1 MARSGASPLMLCV
14 TPALSLL
21 GDSDSC
27 LRFDFLRTPLRECY
41 GGACA
46 LRVEMSA
53 RMALTTPG
61 TAPNAFKHASSFA
74 RERMSTVNAKA
85 ATGPVEFL
93 LDKLVTAITFIPLS
107 ETARAQ
113 SASKPFRSM
122 D

>member
-1 MARSGASPLMLCV
+1 MPSIR
-14 TPALSLL
+14 
-21 GDSDSC
+21 
-27 LRFDFLRTPLRECY
+27 FLRTPLRECY